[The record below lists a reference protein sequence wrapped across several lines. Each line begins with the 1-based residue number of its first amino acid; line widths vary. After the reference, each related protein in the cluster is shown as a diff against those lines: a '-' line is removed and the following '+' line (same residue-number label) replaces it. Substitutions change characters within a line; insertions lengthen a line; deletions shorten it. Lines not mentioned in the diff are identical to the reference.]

1 MMSWCPTSSLNLMP
15 WLLGRLPT
23 NWRRDAEKREKL
35 QNNRAA
41 QSYPWTSLWHIDMK
55 TNDSTRSS
63 DDCEEWTKKDK
74 HSLSNN
80 LHKCKT
86 ARVRQYVY
94 TVHWGNH
101 LAFLLILCCT
111 CVRLKVLL
119 KSWWRQGPQ
128 NSDETNRR
136 QQNHSLLNFVDLPGT
151 RSSQETDHP
160 TPCCC
165 PFVIRNWAEFE
176 KSSRTQFR
184 RCWCIGIIGIEIEM
198 IKC

>member
-35 QNNRAA
+35 QNNRVA

-111 CVRLKVLL
+111 CGEAEGVAEKLVAPGASKFRWNK
-119 KSWWRQGPQ
+119 QTQ
-128 NSDETNRR
+128 T
-136 QQNHSLLNFVDLPGT
+136 QQ
-151 RSSQETDHP
+151 
-160 TPCCC
+160 
-165 PFVIRNWAEFE
+165 
-176 KSSRTQFR
+176 
-184 RCWCIGIIGIEIEM
+184 IILCRIL
-198 IKC
+198 